1 MPSLAGLVSCIDYLN
16 GDYRRVGS
24 MPMAACCGDFRKL
37 VDEAPVCLC
46 HAMEGGDIDEM
57 MPEPINVA
65 RLMSSLPTACGVP
78 LPVDTLAKCE
88 TEPVPPLTTVPFA
101 PTHP

>member
-1 MPSLAGLVSCIDYLN
+1 MEPSQCMPSLAGLVSCIDYLN

-88 TEPVPPLTTVPFA
+88 SE
-101 PTHP
+101 